1 MWLKKLWI
9 LVIINLLLIS
19 QLNGCIETQNKN
31 NNTKKDEVSCILQKP
46 GFDDYEL
53 TYNFNDPLNISEN
66 NPGPGG
72 TTNLESCIDY
82 CSESNI
88 TCECRDWI
96 QSIYNSFNT
105 NRQKDIRK
113 INGIWL
119 PTIDTVRDAVRK
131 IPTLKKIGIN
141 TVSFGPDIETV
152 HSDKPRTIGD
162 NLFRFYIKLFEDAG
176 FNVHL
181 VPNSMHWGNN
191 NVSLYDLNEIL
202 LDWAVE
208 AERLNSEF
216 YVTFNEVDGMQENIS
231 ETSIWLQK
239 MLPEIKERYSGIV
252 CVQPTQAGFRSML
265 INYSGFDCVSAFYP
279 LMVPDEE
286 RVNKELRDFKE
297 KATNIRVKYP
307 SIKYI
312 LFNDV
317 ATFSGGNWAETYLM
331 EAQIEA
337 EKEGRS
343 EYSTEEQQAQLFE
356 KYLNEMHPFVN
367 GTFFNNCKGFTFIG
381 RAAEQIVEE
390 KYSQYGTLPIY
401 EKDYLWN
408 TTGFLELI
416 ENATLDD
423 KEKNLIFDLD
433 KYSGK
438 IAGWA
443 GLCFEPTTENP
454 GPFNCTSVESCMDL
468 FRNSPEKYWRWI
480 LENC

>member
-181 VPNSMHWGNN
+181 VPNSMHWRNN

-356 KYLNEMHPFVN
+356 KYLNEM
-367 GTFFNNCKGFTFIG
+367 
-381 RAAEQIVEE
+381 
-390 KYSQYGTLPIY
+390 
-401 EKDYLWN
+401 
-408 TTGFLELI
+408 
-416 ENATLDD
+416 
-423 KEKNLIFDLD
+423 
-433 KYSGK
+433 
-438 IAGWA
+438 
-443 GLCFEPTTENP
+443 
-454 GPFNCTSVESCMDL
+454 
-468 FRNSPEKYWRWI
+468 
-480 LENC
+480 